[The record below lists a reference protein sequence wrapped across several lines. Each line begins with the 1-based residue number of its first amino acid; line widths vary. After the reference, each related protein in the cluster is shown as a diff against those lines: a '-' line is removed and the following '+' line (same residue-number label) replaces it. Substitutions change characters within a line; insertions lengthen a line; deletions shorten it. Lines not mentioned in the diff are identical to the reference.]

1 MRKIIY
7 MFLLFLPLL
16 VKAQTQVPDN
26 RVERDLEISSAN
38 GPTVLTATNS
48 IVLRP
53 TTWIKPGSNFT
64 MRIVADAYLPLSLSN
79 ENYILTRAFQTPTQT
94 GVVSSNNDV
103 IESVTYFDGLG
114 RAKQSV
120 GIKQSPGKK
129 DIVTFIGYD
138 DLGRQTHEYLP
149 YTANT
154 SNGSFHSGA
163 KTATQQYYQSNYAD
177 DFPGITDVESI
188 NAFSQ
193 KSLEASPLNRVLSQA
208 APGSAWKKGAGHE
221 IDFTYDTNTTGE
233 VKLFRVAL
241 NIGANEKVYEPSII
255 GNGSAVYGVGELY
268 KTITKD
274 ENHDGTASKLH
285 TTEEFK
291 NKEGQV
297 ILKRTYALVSSTEEA
312 HDTYYVYDDFGNL
325 TYVFPPKV
333 NVNDGVSLVELSE
346 LSYQYKYDYRNRLVE
361 KKIPGKD
368 WEYIVYDILDR
379 PVLTQDANLRSQNK
393 WLFTKYDHLGRVV
406 YTGIYTHNTEL
417 DQAAMQLKF
426 KEDNNLASEQYE
438 DKLDTAGSKSIYYS
452 NRNFPLSNIEVLTVN
467 YYDNYT
473 FDVAGASTSKSLYKG
488 TGTTTAQTKGLATGT
503 KVKVLSTSSWIT
515 TVTLYDDKAR
525 PVYVYSQN
533 DYLKTTDIVESK
545 LDFVGKVEET
555 KTTHT
560 KAGKSPIVT
569 VDTFSYDHAARL
581 LSQEQ
586 KINNQAT
593 ETIVTNNYDDLGQ
606 LVSKEIGGGLQ
617 KVDYDYNVRGWLT
630 KINEDTD
637 NDNDL
642 FNFEIRYNNPTS
654 GTALFNGNIAQTS
667 WQTKN
672 IDNSKKIYNYSYDAL
687 NRIISATMPTTS
699 NYNLDEVGYDKNG
712 NIIFL
717 SRNGHSN
724 IEATSFDTLDELMYT
739 YDVGNKL
746 KSVTDVSENH
756 FGFKDG
762 NLTGN
767 DYTYDDNGNMISD
780 KNKGI
785 TSIKYNHLNLP
796 TKVTIGGKN
805 IDYIYDAA
813 GMKLKKI
820 VENNTTDYAGN
831 YIYENGVLQ
840 FFNHPEGY
848 VKADVTSSG
857 VEMDYVYQYKD
868 HLGNVRLSY
877 TDNNKDGNITQNEII
892 EESNYYPFGLKHKGY
907 NNVVSSLGSSIAQR
921 FGYNGKEQQFGTDW
935 HDFGARNYDAA
946 LGRWMNLDPKAE
958 EMRRWSPYNV
968 SFNNPL
974 RFIDPDGMKPED
986 IIILFYTKGNNKVF
1000 GGGDQSFKAAA
1011 ETRKNDIEN
1020 KKSFNKEKDIVLIR
1034 EIKDIS
1040 DIKKV
1045 VGSIVSEYSNKYG
1058 KTSEVG
1064 IWSHSGPLEGPMGT
1078 EKTSK
1083 NRADKYQMTMEGWG
1097 DIDFNWKNDG
1107 ASCNLYGCNTGRKSY
1122 EENSFAENLSGLG
1135 NFKDVQ
1141 VSGQSS
1147 TSYPSFKPYIRS
1159 TNLGRGSGSESV
1171 RNFSFSIGRT
1181 YMVGGSE
1188 GQGSRALGVSLSS
1201 FPKAKPFNTYKNSK
1215 LITTSYSPNQ

>member
-120 GIKQSPGKK
+120 GIKQSPDKK

-177 DFPGITDVESI
+177 DFPSITDVGNI

-221 IDFTYDTNTTGE
+221 IDFTYDTNTAGE

-241 NIGANEKVYEPSII
+241 NIGENEKVYEPSLI
-255 GNGSAVYGVGELY
+255 GNGNAVYGVGELY

-297 ILKRTYALVSSTEEA
+297 ILKRTYALVGSTEEA

-417 DQAAMQLKF
+417 DQADMQLKF

-667 WQTKN
+667 WQTTN
-672 IDNSKKIYNYSYDAL
+672 ENTTKKTYTYNYDAL
-687 NRIISATMPTTS
+687 NRIKSAVGALGS
-699 NYNLDEVGYDKNG
+699 NYDVSGISYDKNG
-712 NIIFL
+712 NIL
-717 SRNGHSN
+717 SLQRRGHIVANPEVGKSN
-724 IEATSFDTLDELMYT
+724 NFGLMDNLKYT
-739 YDVGNKL
+739 YSDNNIGNKL
-746 KSVTDVSENH
+746 LKVEELSGGHKT

-762 NLTGN
+762 NLTGS

-831 YIYENGVLQ
+831 HIYENGVLQ

-877 TDNNKDGNITQNEII
+877 TDNNKDGNITQNEIV
-892 EESNYYPFGLKHKGY
+892 EESNYYPFGLRHKGY
-907 NNVVSSLGSSIAQR
+907 NNITNSLGNSTAQK
-921 FGYNGKEQQFGTDW
+921 FGYNGMELNEELGLEW

-946 LGRWMNLDPKAE
+946 LGRWMNLDPLAE
-958 EMRRWSPYNV
+958 EMRRHSPYNYA
-968 SFNNPL
+968 FNNPVY
-974 RFIDPDGMKPED
+974 FIDPDGMAPQSGGCPDGNCEDVPNGSKSQGTAISKEKASKPIVSAVKNQLSKNTGITATGSQSEVSAGDTQSIHNMVQGNLSLNGNAPSVID
-986 IIILFYTKGNNKVF
+986 INVEQGPLIADDAIQISYEGAQY
-1000 GGGDQSFKAAA
+1000 D
-1011 ETRKNDIEN
+1011 KNDLSPEGTVEVN
-1020 KKSFNKEKDIVLIR
+1020 V
-1034 EIKDIS
+1034 S
-1040 DIKKV
+1040 D
-1045 VGSIVSEYSNKYG
+1045 
-1058 KTSEVG
+1058 
-1064 IWSHSGPLEGPMGT
+1064 
-1078 EKTSK
+1078 
-1083 NRADKYQMTMEGWG
+1083 
-1097 DIDFNWKNDG
+1097 
-1107 ASCNLYGCNTGRKSY
+1107 
-1122 EENSFAENLSGLG
+1122 
-1135 NFKDVQ
+1135 
-1141 VSGQSS
+1141 SGQSS
-1147 TSYPSFKPYIRS
+1147 NTMSAENSKES
-1159 TNLGRGSGSESV
+1159 TVGGGAEGGKVKAEISTTNGNKSGSGTNNGTSKNTSNTQV
-1171 RNFSFSIGRT
+1171 YYKYTSTVTHTYQVKYINKGLRNN
-1181 YMVGGSE
+1181 
-1188 GQGSRALGVSLSS
+1188 VSSQTVNVSTKTTFLS
-1201 FPKAKPFNTYKNSK
+1201 PFK
-1215 LITTSYSPNQ
+1215 LHK